1 MQDNDKHLGYHR
13 VAFAGFDQPH
23 AAPIMDGSGRSSS
36 LAEAIRH
43 GSGAGASPRNGYGS
57 GGKTSREDAS
67 IGTFESASCVCSW
80 FVTVDMSST
89 ARGMWRYCREGL
101 DGLSTVIPPH
111 YNVSLRSRSAL
122 AMTETELKVMAALA
136 IMGLRS
142 SPNTG

>member
-1 MQDNDKHLGYHR
+1 
-13 VAFAGFDQPH
+13 VAFTGLDQPR
-23 AAPIMDGSGRSSS
+23 AAPIMDGSGRSSA
-36 LAEAIRH
+36 LGEGIRR
-43 GSGAGASPRNGYGS
+43 GSEAGASPRNGYGF

-101 DGLSTVIPPH
+101 DGLSTAIPPN
-111 YNVSLRSRSAL
+111 YNASLRSRSAL
-122 AMTETELKVMAALA
+122 AMTETELKVIAVLA
-136 IMGLRS
+136 MMGLKS